1 MRFAPTKAAVLTTLL
16 SGINSVLDV
25 SGSSFFIVEEEH
37 QRLKGYLGQPPEHWP
52 NIEKIVISLNEPV
65 YCAEVINTKQPRV
78 VPEAEKDPKMVAW
91 LVRYYNCKAALIWPV
106 FVGEKAIGCVVAA
119 ETKQP
124 RSFKKN
130 EI

>member
-1 MRFAPTKAAVLTTLL
+1 
-16 SGINSVLDV
+16 VLDI

-106 FVGEKAIGCVVAA
+106 VKKRK
-119 ETKQP
+119 TK
-124 RSFKKN
+124 RSQKQAFLSFWAYLKLYQNVPMPKKSSSRPSVFSP
-130 EI
+130 